1 MKKQIKEKIKVLY
14 NDEMN
19 LLQNDKRLSYC
30 MVDKDLYN
38 IMKKS
43 NYKGNIS
50 IYFYDKN
57 DIEYGLTIDNINNI
71 KEI

>member
-1 MKKQIKEKIKVLY
+1 MKKQKKEKIKVLY
-14 NDEMN
+14 SDNFN
-19 LLQNDKRLSYC
+19 ILQNDDKFSYC

-38 IMKKS
+38 IMKRS

-57 DIEYGLTIDNINNI
+57 DVEYGFTIDNINSI

>member
-1 MKKQIKEKIKVLY
+1 MVEQKKEKIKVLY

-19 LLQNDKRLSYC
+19 LLQNDKRLAYC

-57 DIEYGLTIDNINNI
+57 DIEYGFTIDNINNI